1 MKKSYI
7 CGLKNTIRMVK
18 IETKLPDEK
27 KPRKSGKKKNNKST
41 KRTVWLVLII
51 LLIFAAAFGYWAF
64 RTVMSPNVKTADSND
79 VELFIPTGSDY
90 EQVKAL
96 LADTHCIVSEKSFN
110 WVAQKKELPANIHPG
125 HYVLKDGMNNNQLV
139 NMLRGGLQTPVKV
152 TFNNIR
158 DVDQLAGRIAKQIEA
173 DSASIAQRL
182 HNQDYIGQLGF
193 NSRTIP
199 AMFLPDTYEFY
210 WNTDD
215 EGFVNRMFQE
225 YNKFWTEERKQQA
238 QAKGLTPIQVS
249 TLASIV
255 NKETNM
261 SDEMPR
267 VAGVYLNR
275 LKNNWLLQADPT
287 LIFAW
292 NDYTIRR
299 VLDRHKEIESPYNT
313 YKYAGLPP
321 GPICIPSVTAV
332 KAVLNAEDH
341 HYFFFCAKEDF
352 SGYHNFAKTLSE
364 HNRNAARYQQALNQR
379 GIK

>member
-1 MKKSYI
+1 
-7 CGLKNTIRMVK
+7 MVK
-18 IETKLPDEK
+18 IETKLPKEK
-27 KPRKSGKKKNNKST
+27 KKTKKKGKKAKLT
-41 KRTVWLVLII
+41 ALLVLGI
-51 LLIFAAAFGYWAF
+51 LLVFSLAFCYWLYK
-64 RTVMSPNVKTADSND
+64 TVMSPNVQTAEGKD

-90 EQVKAL
+90 EQVSDL
-96 LADTHCIVSEKSFN
+96 LAEAHCIVNKKSFD
-110 WVAQKKELPANIHPG
+110 WVAQKKELPSFIHPG

-152 TFNNIR
+152 KFNNIR
-158 DVDQLAGRIAKQIEA
+158 DVDQLAGRVATQIEA
-173 DSASIAQRL
+173 DSASIAQLL
-182 HNQDYIGQLGF
+182 HNQDYINQLGF
-193 NSRTIP
+193 NNYTIP
-199 AMFLPDTYEFY
+199 ALFLPDTYEFY
-210 WNTDD
+210 WNTDA
-215 EGFVNRMFQE
+215 EGFVVRMFQE

-238 QAKGLTPIQVS
+238 QAKGLTPVQVS

-261 SDEMPR
+261 TDEMPR

-275 LKNNWLLQADPT
+275 LKSNWLLQADPT

-292 NDYTIRR
+292 NDYSIRR

-313 YKYAGLPP
+313 YKYIGLPP
-321 GPICIPSVTAV
+321 GPICIPSIAAV

-341 HYFFFCAKEDF
+341 HYYYFCAKEDF

-379 GIK
+379 GILK

>member
-1 MKKSYI
+1 
-7 CGLKNTIRMVK
+7 MVK
-18 IETKLPDEK
+18 IETTLPNEK
-27 KPRKSGKKKNNKST
+27 KAKKKSKKKNGKHT
-41 KRTVWLVLII
+41 KFTVLLVIAI
-51 LLIFAAAFGYWAF
+51 LLVFATAFGFWLYK
-64 RTVMSPNVKTADSND
+64 TVMSPNVKTADGKE
-79 VELFIPTGSDY
+79 VAIYIPTGSDY
-90 EQVKAL
+90 NQVKDL
-96 LADTHCIVSEKSFN
+96 LTETHCIVNEKSFD
-110 WVAQKKELPANIHPG
+110 WVAQKKELPANVHPG
-125 HYVLKDGMNNNQLV
+125 HYIVKNGMSNNQLV

-152 TFNNIR
+152 KFNNLR
-158 DVDQLAGRIAKQIEA
+158 DVNQLAGRIASQIEA
-173 DSASIAQRL
+173 DSSSIANLL
-182 HNQDYIGQLGF
+182 HNQEYIHQLGF
-193 NSRTIP
+193 NDQTIP
-199 AMFLPDTYEFY
+199 ALFLPDTYEFY
-210 WNTDD
+210 WNTDA
-215 EGFVNRMFQE
+215 EGFVVRMFQE
-225 YNKFWTEERKQQA
+225 YNKFWNSERKDQA

-261 SDEMPR
+261 TDEMPR

-292 NDYTIRR
+292 NDYSIRR

-313 YKYAGLPP
+313 YKHIGLPP
-321 GPICIPSVTAV
+321 GPICIPSVAAV

-341 HYFFFCAKEDF
+341 HYFYFCAKEDF

>member
-1 MKKSYI
+1 
-7 CGLKNTIRMVK
+7 MVK

-27 KPRKSGKKKNNKST
+27 KSRKGGKKKASKST
-41 KRTVWLVLII
+41 KRTVILVLFI
-51 LLIFAAAFGYWAF
+51 LLIFTIAFGYWLYK
-64 RTVMSPNVKTADSND
+64 TVMSPNVRTADGNE

-90 EQVKAL
+90 DQVKQL
-96 LADTHCIVSEKSFN
+96 LAEAGCIVNEKSFN
-110 WVAQKKELPANIHPG
+110 WVAKKKELPANIHPG
-125 HYVLKDGMNNNQLV
+125 HYVLKNGMNNNQLV

-173 DSASIAQRL
+173 DSTSISQRL

-199 AMFLPDTYEFY
+199 ALFLPDTDEFY
-210 WNTDD
+210 WNTDA

-225 YNKFWTEERKQQA
+225 YNKFWNEERKQQA

-292 NDYTIRR
+292 NDYTIKR

-321 GPICIPSVTAV
+321 GPICIPSITAV
-332 KAVLNAEDH
+332 KSVLNAEDH

-352 SGYHNFAKTLSE
+352 SGYHNFAKTLTE
-364 HNRNAARYQQALNQR
+364 HNHNATRYQQALNQR